1 VLLGFLPG
9 PEWFRLR
16 RCFVART
23 FVSDFGLR
31 ETTMNKKSSAA
42 LRAVLLAAA
51 SILAI
56 PVQAEADES
65 SLQGGLTVDRL
76 EMQQSIV
83 DHTDFGY
90 WHADGWIGGEKNKLL
105 LKTEGNYSKGQVSN
119 SLTQVLYGRSVS
131 ESWDLEVG
139 AAQTGAPGPTR
150 NWLAVTA
157 EGDLPLSIDSEWMLF
172 LARNNQAWLRTQFE
186 TAVPLGNSWKVVPKL
201 ELNFYSKNDPVHET
215 DSGLSNAELSL
226 RLAYDFTKNVAGYV
240 GYSRYQTFGSTAG
253 QLSAGG
259 NSTFDNLLI
268 TGLMISLILPGD

>member
-1 VLLGFLPG
+1 
-9 PEWFRLR
+9 
-16 RCFVART
+16 
-23 FVSDFGLR
+23 
-31 ETTMNKKSSAA
+31 MNKKSSAA